1 MPVRL
6 NFLTGRPAGLECFAQ
21 RPGNFA
27 GRPREDRE
35 SMDVFSEVLNGV
47 RLKGAMFFSGE
58 FSAPWRLSTPHCRVL
73 GPTLAP
79 GALHIVVYH
88 FVVEGTARA
97 CVEGG
102 PDIDLVAG
110 DIVVFP
116 HGDPHHLSGGT
127 GAASVESEMVLRRI
141 VTGDLSPMHA
151 GGGGATTRFVCGYL
165 TLDPM
170 LCGPILESLPP
181 ILKVNVRTDRAGQ
194 WLEQSILHLLE
205 ETASN
210 RAGSDAMLAKLSEAL
225 FVDTLRRY
233 VADLPDQS
241 TGWLAGARDAV
252 VGRSLSLLHKRPA
265 HAWTIAELATAV
277 GVSRSAL
284 VARFTRYLA
293 DPPMAY
299 LTGWRLRLAAEALTS
314 SSKSVADVAAGVG
327 YESEAA
333 FNRAFK
339 RAFGVPPARYR
350 RQSRASA
357 SAPEQQFGTG

>member
-1 MPVRL
+1 MPARL
-6 NFLTGRPAGLECFAQ
+6 KFLPASPTTLECFAQ
-21 RPGNFA
+21 APGNFA
-27 GRPREDRE
+27 GRLQEDRR
-35 SMDVFSEVLNGV
+35 SMDAFSEVLSGV
-47 RLKGAMFFSGE
+47 RLKGAMFFSAE

-73 GPTLAP
+73 APTLAP
-79 GALHIVVYH
+79 GAPHIVVYH

-97 CVEGG
+97 RVEGG
-102 PDIDLVAG
+102 LDVELSPG

-116 HGDPHHLSGGT
+116 HGDPHHLSAGPGT
-127 GAASVESEMVLRRI
+127 NPVESAAVLQRI
-141 VTGDLSPMHA
+141 TTGDLSPMQA
-151 GGGGATTRFVCGYL
+151 GGGGAITRFVCGYL
-165 TLDPM
+165 SLDPL

-205 ETASN
+205 EAASD

-225 FVDTLRRY
+225 FVDTVRRY
-233 VADLPDQS
+233 VAGLSDQT
-241 TGWLAGARDAV
+241 TGWLAGARDPV
-252 VGRSLSLLHKRPA
+252 VGKSLALLHRRPE
-265 HAWTIAELATAV
+265 HPWTIAELATTV

-284 VARFTRYLA
+284 VARFTRYLS

-299 LTGWRLRLAAEALTS
+299 LTGWRLRLAAQALTS
-314 SSKSVADVAAGVG
+314 SAKGVADVAAAVG

-350 RQSRASA
+350 RETRKAASSRESPMLPA
-357 SAPEQQFGTG
+357 